1 MFEAPV
7 GFSLYRRN
15 KMTSNII
22 SSAMDYFSLNSFSGS
37 SHEHKVHEEPRAKS
51 SEISWNGYPLPRG
64 LRINDN
70 YHYTPQLNDEKE
82 SKDDYI

>member
-1 MFEAPV
+1 
-7 GFSLYRRN
+7 
-15 KMTSNII
+15 MTSNII

-70 YHYTPQLNDEKE
+70 YNHTPNMDFGKE
-82 SKDDYI
+82 TVDDRI